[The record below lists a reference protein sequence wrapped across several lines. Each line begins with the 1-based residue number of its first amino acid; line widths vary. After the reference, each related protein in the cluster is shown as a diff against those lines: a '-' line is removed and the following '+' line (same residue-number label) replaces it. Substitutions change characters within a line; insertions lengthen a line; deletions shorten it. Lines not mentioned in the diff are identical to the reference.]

1 MKWAL
6 VYQEI
11 KAWFSIKEV
20 IEKEEFVLLLG

>member
-11 KAWFSIKEV
+11 KTWFRIKEV
-20 IEKEEFVLLLG
+20 IEKEEFVLRIG

>member
-11 KAWFSIKEV
+11 KNWFRTKEV
-20 IEKEEFVLLLG
+20 IEKEEFVFRIG